1 MAGIAQE
8 REYEGKTISKTNEK
22 KIMSRTIEKYITGQK
37 QYNTIDKFCYL
48 LYIKNMNK
56 SIAGGIK

>member
-1 MAGIAQE
+1 
-8 REYEGKTISKTNEK
+8 
-22 KIMSRTIEKYITGQK
+22 MSRTIEKYITGQK
-37 QYNTIDKFCYL
+37 QYNTIDKFYYL

>member
-1 MAGIAQE
+1 
-8 REYEGKTISKTNEK
+8 
-22 KIMSRTIEKYITGQK
+22 MSRTIEKYITGQK